1 MISIPKVALLAML
14 NTLKASGKP
23 LAAPTVSLF
32 VNTPTLD
39 KDTAIGDFVEP
50 TFGSYA
56 TSSAVTWLTPYYN
69 SLDQPELAGDVKQW
83 VATSV
88 TTPETVM
95 GYFVLDAAG
104 NYLWAEYLDE
114 PVDIGDIGDSVLVEP
129 VFALASQAA

>member
-1 MISIPKVALLAML
+1 MLTIPKVALLALL
-14 NTLKASGKP
+14 NAMKASGKP

-32 VNTPTLD
+32 INTPTLG
-39 KDTAIGDFVEP
+39 KDTVLADFDEP

-56 TSSAVTWLTPYYN
+56 TSAAVVWFTPYYN

-104 NYLWAEYLDE
+104 ALIFAEYLDE
-114 PVDIGDIGDSVLVEP
+114 PVDIANVGDAVLVEP